1 VVFSLTDHLL
11 HQAVSHFPQSAIS
24 IQRDFSQ
31 SQNSVDQIES
41 QNGIDTNSVSSFTLP
56 VTVSTLKACFL
67 AARPKTLPA
76 AIVPVWVGCVLAW
89 KLTGKFDLVLALCT
103 LGGAVAIQIATN
115 FFNDAIDSRKGADTD
130 RRLGPTRVTAS
141 GMLNSKTV
149 MQVGSGFLA
158 LALVFGIVLF
168 QARGWPI
175 VYIGIPSLFLAY
187 GYTGGPFPLAY
198 RGMGELFVIL
208 FFGLVAV
215 AGTVFVQTGNWPRE
229 ALLLGLQIGLLSA
242 ILISI
247 NNLRDRD
254 EDASTGKGTLAVR
267 FGPKFAV
274 AIIWL
279 EVKLAVFLGLGWIAF
294 NQPTLAIAGAPV
306 FLIGLRIIWGVLT
319 FPPGPAF
326 NRLLALGGIQLIVFA
341 ALFQIAAVL
350 AT

>member
-1 VVFSLTDHLL
+1 M
-11 HQAVSHFPQSAIS
+11 
-24 IQRDFSQ
+24 
-31 SQNSVDQIES
+31 
-41 QNGIDTNSVSSFTLP
+41 
-56 VTVSTLKACFL
+56 TVSTLKACFL

-89 KLTGKFDLVLALCT
+89 KLTGKFDLILALCT
-103 LGGAVAIQIATN
+103 LGGAVSIQIATN

-141 GMLNSKTV
+141 GMLDSKTV
-149 MQVGSGFLA
+149 MQVASGFIA
-158 LALVFGIVLF
+158 LALVCGIVLV
-168 QARGWPI
+168 QARGLPI